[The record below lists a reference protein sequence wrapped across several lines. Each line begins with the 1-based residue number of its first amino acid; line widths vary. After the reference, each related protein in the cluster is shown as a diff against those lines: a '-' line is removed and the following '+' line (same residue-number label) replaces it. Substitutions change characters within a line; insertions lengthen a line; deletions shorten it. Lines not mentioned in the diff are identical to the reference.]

1 LAATTASIFRKIL
14 CPVDLDHS
22 LRALDFAIRLVQQN
36 GARLY
41 VLHVAAIPVGATELT
56 STADTEPFWE
66 ATARSRLQLMAE
78 EKLVGVLDGYD
89 LMVRSGDPAAG
100 IVTAQADAGADLI
113 VMGTHG
119 RTGISHFFLGSV
131 AESVI
136 REAACPVL
144 TLRPE

>member
-1 LAATTASIFRKIL
+1 LAATTASIFTKIL
-14 CPVDLDHS
+14 CPIDLGHS
-22 LRALDFAIRLVQQN
+22 LKALDFAIRLVQQN
-36 GARLY
+36 SARLY
-41 VLHVAAIPVGATELT
+41 VLYVAAIPVGATELT

-66 ATARSRLQLMAE
+66 ITAKKRLQLMAE
-78 EKLVGVLDGYD
+78 EKLVGVLDGYN

-100 IVTAQADAGADLI
+100 ILTAQADIGADLI

-119 RTGISHFFLGSV
+119 RTGITHFFLGSV

-136 REAACPVL
+136 REAGCPVL